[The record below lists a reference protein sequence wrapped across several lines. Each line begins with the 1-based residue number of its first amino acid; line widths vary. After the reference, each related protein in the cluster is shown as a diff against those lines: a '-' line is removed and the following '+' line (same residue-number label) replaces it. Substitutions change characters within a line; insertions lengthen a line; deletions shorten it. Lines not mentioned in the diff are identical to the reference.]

1 MKKLLLYGF
10 LVAASLS
17 VESCL
22 FSEDDLFEQS
32 SAERLN
38 SSIIELKE
46 LLLSAE
52 NGWKLEYRYGSGGV
66 EGVANI
72 FMKFSAN
79 EVELASDFATS
90 SYAPG
95 ETCTSMYT
103 VKSYNGTEL
112 SFDSYNEILH
122 AFCTPN
128 GYGDPGYQ
136 GDYEFMIRSISDNE
150 IHLTGK
156 KGDVDMVMTKLA
168 SSLDWATYLQAAAKV
183 SEESDLPFF
192 NVIVAGQ
199 NVGRLARTY
208 IDRSFTLSTQN
219 QEGSVVTEYYP
230 FICTDTG
237 IELLE
242 PLTYQGI
249 TLQKFT
255 WNKADYTLTC
265 MDEGV
270 DVKLVYTRPEN
281 FTKYIGKYLFTGTG
295 GALDGNIMPLELY
308 KEGRTL
314 SLSYTLNYTS
324 GAKGNFRI
332 LFSYD
337 VTTDRLYIDGKN
349 SPGDF
354 NGDAMSLL
362 LGFPAGDGY
371 YSYFTTQD
379 FQMQSINE
387 VDENNNM
394 KISFN
399 IPEDFKASGASCLL
413 FMVPGVTIADVW
425 NDGFSMT
432 KVQ

>member
-66 EGVANI
+66 EGAANI

-156 KGDVDMVMTKLA
+156 KGYVDMVMTRLDA
-168 SSLDWATYLQAAAKV
+168 SVSWTDYLSAAAQV
-183 SEESDLPFF
+183 SSDSDYSAFQL
-192 NVIVAGQ
+192 VVGGQ
-199 NVGRLARTY
+199 NVMGVGRVGHM
-208 IDRSFTLSTQN
+208 FVLSETGSD
-219 QEGSVVTEYYP
+219 GSVLESYYP
-230 FICTDTG
+230 FACTDKG
-237 IELLE
+237 IHMIE
-242 PLTYQGI
+242 PFSVGGI
-249 TLQKFT
+249 TMQDFT
-255 WNKADYTLTC
+255 WDNSTNTFTC
-265 MDEGV
+265 INEGV
-270 DVKLVYTRPEN
+270 DAKLVFERPAG
-281 FTKYIGKYLFTGTG
+281 YDKYLGLYQVQSGSKQFKLRIDKKKDGRSYQTTISFTNGKSITVEFYYDTDREDISADG
-295 GALDGNIMPLELY
+295 QIVGDYNGIPVYLYPGSGNSLYATVNHTFEGHTTLDDQNRLQITFVNNPYG
-308 KEGRTL
+308 KEGF
-314 SLSYTLNYTS
+314 NDW
-324 GAKGNFRI
+324 
-332 LFSYD
+332 LFIYD
-337 VTTDRLYIDGKN
+337 DG
-349 SPGDF
+349 
-354 NGDAMSLL
+354 
-362 LGFPAGDGY
+362 GY
-371 YSYFTTQD
+371 YLMTSWSNPVFTR
-379 FQMQSINE
+379 
-387 VDENNNM
+387 
-394 KISFN
+394 IS
-399 IPEDFKASGASCLL
+399 D
-413 FMVPGVTIADVW
+413 
-425 NDGFSMT
+425 
-432 KVQ
+432 